1 MLTAAWLLLTL
12 AGCMFSSLERGL
24 ARPGRM
30 GLQAWTHGVA
40 CLDAWGCRPG
50 RMGLQAWTHRVA
62 GLRVAFLL
70 APSYWLLP
78 TSCFLRPTF
87 YLLLTACGGGYGGR
101 ALVRPLVDGQRAAH
115 VLEQVLG

>member
-24 ARPGRM
+24 A
-30 GLQAWTHGVA
+30 
-40 CLDAWGCRPG
+40 RPG

-87 YLLLTACGGGYGGR
+87 YLLLTACGGGYGGPK
-101 ALVRPLVDGQRAAH
+101 ALVGAQF
-115 VLEQVLG
+115 